1 VISTGELWSFAAVP
15 LLEVQFRYIGH
26 LHKKT
31 KRFLYTLLFWDCI
44 QKKSGYLSHIRLIGG
59 SDSMED
65 PFFLGT
71 YPLTIDSKNRLLV
84 PSKVRKLITPELG
97 ETLIVTRRDKSL
109 WMYPLKYYRERFIRR
124 QVILDIKPTPEM
136 RKYLLLRVALSAEVE
151 WDGQGRVV
159 LPGDLLR
166 DAGITTEVTLIGL
179 VDHLELWSR
188 EHWLS
193 QAEDVVAGES
203 EIEEKFTPARLD
215 ATPEQ

>member
-1 VISTGELWSFAAVP
+1 
-15 LLEVQFRYIGH
+15 
-26 LHKKT
+26 
-31 KRFLYTLLFWDCI
+31 
-44 QKKSGYLSHIRLIGG
+44 
-59 SDSMED
+59 M
-65 PFFLGT
+65 
-71 YPLTIDSKNRLLV
+71 
-84 PSKVRKLITPELG
+84 
-97 ETLIVTRRDKSL
+97 
-109 WMYPLKYYRERFIRR
+109 
-124 QVILDIKPTPEM
+124 
-136 RKYLLLRVALSAEVE
+136 
-151 WDGQGRVV
+151 